1 MTDKPERKITP
12 SDLRRQAE
20 QMIEDGTMPELED
33 LLRAVAKARERYQ
46 QTILNARH
54 GRRSESRPPEVK

>member
-1 MTDKPERKITP
+1 MGTHNNTTP

-20 QMIEDGTMPELED
+20 QMIEDGTMPELEG

-46 QTILNARH
+46 QRILGARH
-54 GRRSESRPPEVK
+54 RGRSESRPWR